1 MPSTMALV
9 SGGSAKSVP
18 ARAPGMMWLGY
29 GLAILL
35 LTDLLIRTLPERWE
49 VWFDT
54 HSGVSLGISL
64 AMAVVAWLLWTRL
77 LHPAWS
83 GLPHDH
89 SWRRRWF
96 IAARAIGWLGVLLG
110 GAHLISSFLLA
121 ADVVMNMPGE
131 DLGVAE
137 HAWIRRHRN
146 GYWFFSTLLLALWM
160 AVAYGAWLAYRR
172 FEGWRHLFSIVL
184 FVVLIFMAT
193 FSAGVVSA
201 FTGRVLAK
209 HPVNGIAKQA
219 EVRNEKP
226 KLQVHTA
233 YFLLLLA
240 AAGVIGLSA
249 SARLRNRDD
258 QLLISKWEAEALRER
273 TGRELAEAQLKLLQA
288 QIEPHF
294 LFNTLGA
301 LQQRAEGKAPEAAA
315 LAADLVRFL
324 RGSMQ
329 TLRAEQ
335 TTLQEEFGLVEAY
348 LGVMQA
354 RLGARLHYRL
364 DLPSNLATQTLPSM
378 MLLTLAENAIKHG
391 IEPCPDGG
399 EVSVQACSDG
409 TTLTLCVVDTGA
421 GVSDIPGTGV
431 GLDNIRTRLKLRY
444 GSAACLELEENQP
457 QGFVA
462 CIRLPMVN
470 QPEGVLA

>member
-1 MPSTMALV
+1 
-9 SGGSAKSVP
+9 
-18 ARAPGMMWLGY
+18 MMWLGY

-35 LTDLLIRTLPERWE
+35 LTDLLIRTLPQRWE
-49 VWFDT
+49 IWFDT
-54 HSGVSLGISL
+54 NSGVSLGISL
-64 AMAVVAWLLWTRL
+64 AIAVVAWLLWTRL
-77 LHPAWS
+77 LFPAWS

-89 SWRRRWF
+89 RWRRRWAF
-96 IAARAIGWLGVLLG
+96 VARAVGWLGVLLG

-146 GYWFFSTLLLALWM
+146 EYWGFTTLLLAVWM
-160 AVAYGAWLAYRR
+160 AVAFGAWLAYRR
-172 FEGWRHLFSIVL
+172 FEGWRHLLSIVL
-184 FVVLIFMAT
+184 FVVLIFFAL
-193 FSAGVVSA
+193 FSAGFISA
-201 FTGRVLAK
+201 YTGRVLAK
-209 HPVNGIAKQA
+209 DPVNGIAKQA
-219 EVRNEKP
+219 EARHEKP
-226 KLQVHTA
+226 KLPIHTA
-233 YFLLLLA
+233 YSLLLLA
-240 AAGVIGLSA
+240 AVGVIGLSA

-354 RLGARLHYRL
+354 RLGARLRYRL
-364 DLPSNLATQTLPSM
+364 DLPSSLAGQTLPSM

-391 IEPCPDGG
+391 IEPCSDGG

-409 TTLTLCVVDTGA
+409 TKLTLCVVDTGA

-431 GLDNIRTRLKLRY
+431 GLDNIRNRLRLLHGGEARLV
-444 GSAACLELEENQP
+444 LEQNTP
-457 QGFVA
+457 RGFSA
-462 CIRLPMVN
+462 CITLPVPAASGEMT
-470 QPEGVLA
+470 